1 MSVLRLRHALQTR
14 FWIVPLLSLA
24 AFLGLAIVTL
34 AIDRAHDYGLVSHT
48 FTGTPASV
56 QHLLSTAAG
65 ALLSLSTV
73 VLSLMLVAV
82 QVAMGQFSPRIVRAL
97 LEDRRNQVAIGLF
110 IGTFAYT
117 MTVLREV
124 DDRAGTV
131 PGLSVLIA
139 YALIVISVVAL
150 VLFVHQAS
158 RRLRVSGLIDLVGD
172 ATREQLE
179 RLAARRPAAPED
191 PRIVLAPAAGNVIG
205 IDEPRLVRLARQ
217 ADCRLELVPAMGE
230 FVAGGAPLLVV
241 HGRPPAHARVLD
253 CVLLGGERTHED
265 DPAYGMRKLVDIA
278 LRAIASSPF
287 DDPTTSVQAL
297 HRVHDCMRLLAAREL
312 PSGRRLDADGE
323 LRLVIPVLD
332 WEGYVRLAFDELRM
346 AGAGSP
352 QVARRLRA
360 ALEDVEAIAAE
371 DRRPPLRRQLE
382 LLTAAVARQYAD
394 DADIS
399 AALVAD
405 GMGIGSGR
413 DVLGRAGAAG

>member
-1 MSVLRLRHALQTR
+1 MSLLRLRHALQTR
-14 FWIVPLLSLA
+14 FWIVPLLSLE

-124 DDRAGTV
+124 DDRAGTI

-139 YALIVISVVAL
+139 YALIVVSVVAL

-230 FVAGGAPLLVV
+230 FVAGGAPLFVV

-287 DDPTTSVQAL
+287 DDPTTCVQAL

-346 AGAGSP
+346 AGAASP